1 MKTFPFLEI
10 ATQGKNT
17 FWHYAFSLSFI
28 LGSWIFLGSA
38 VAAALLLF
46 QASAD
51 ASAAFTFEIN
61 TPLAF
66 SAFMLSFVPWL
77 AATLIAVRWV
87 HRRPIRTLITAAPRP
102 RLRRI
107 AQGFGYW
114 LILMILASLVEAWLY
129 RGRYTLSFPPEWWRF
144 LLPALILIPIQTSTE
159 EVFFRGYLL
168 QALGLKIR
176 NLPLLILLSGF
187 FFALPHIFNPEVSV
201 SFWPVMGSYF
211 LTGAFTAWITL
222 RDGGLELALG
232 MHAANNL
239 YALIANY
246 PNSAINIPSIFAIRE
261 LDAVYGLIAQIIAC
275 VIFFWLVFRPRR
287 AQDERI

>member
-38 VAAALLLF
+38 VAAALLFL
-46 QASAD
+46 QVSVDSSASL
-51 ASAAFTFEIN
+51 TFEIN

-87 HRRPIRTLITAAPRP
+87 HHRPIRTLITAAPRP

-159 EVFFRGYLL
+159 ELFFRGYLL

-176 NLPLLILLSGF
+176 NLPLLALLSGF

-275 VIFFWLVFRPRR
+275 VLFFWLVFRPPRS
-287 AQDERI
+287 QDERI